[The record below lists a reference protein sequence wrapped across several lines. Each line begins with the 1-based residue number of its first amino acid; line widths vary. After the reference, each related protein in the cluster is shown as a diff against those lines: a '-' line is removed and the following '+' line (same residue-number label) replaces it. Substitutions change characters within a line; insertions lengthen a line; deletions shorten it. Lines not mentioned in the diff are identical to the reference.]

1 MSVIIVNVGRVSVP
15 KTPPPLSAPRGLQ
28 EEGPWA
34 ATAARSSEVVQQE
47 ERDTGGKGTGA

>member
-15 KTPPPLSAPRGLQ
+15 KTPPLSAPRGLQ

-34 ATAARSSEVVQQE
+34 ATAARGSEAVQQE
-47 ERDTGGKGTGA
+47 ERDTGGEGTGA